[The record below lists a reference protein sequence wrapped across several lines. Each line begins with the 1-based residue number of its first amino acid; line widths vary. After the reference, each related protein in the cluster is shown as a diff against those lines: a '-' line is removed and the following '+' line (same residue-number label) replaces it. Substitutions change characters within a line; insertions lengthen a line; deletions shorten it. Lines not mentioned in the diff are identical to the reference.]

1 MDELLKNYEH
11 VIEAISI
18 VPSDDGKFEV
28 SVNGNLLFSKKKLA
42 RHAEPGEVLGLVR
55 ELVGE

>member
-1 MDELLKNYEH
+1 

-28 SVNGNLLFSKKKLA
+28 SVNDNLLFSKKKLA

>member
-11 VIEAISI
+11 LIETITI

-28 SVNGNLLFSKKKLA
+28 SVNGDLLFSKKQLQ